1 MARKKQSKS
10 TKRELPAKS
19 DSNSMGWIVA
29 AIVVVV
35 IIAFL
40 VMNGGLP
47 PAKSADKPTTASEQ
61 GSLVTSAAPP
71 MEKKCTIAI
80 GVVPGTKT
88 VQGNNV
94 AITFKNNGR
103 VAMEG
108 TYFEFSDKAG
118 KVIYKKNTDSTAAGA
133 TVAYKVDLSQAGT
146 ELGIGIK
153 KFVIYPIQNG
163 KACENQRNVVIDY

>member
-1 MARKKQSKS
+1 MAKKKQAKS
-10 TKRELPAKS
+10 AKREAPARS
-19 DSNSMGWIVA
+19 DSNLMGWIVA

-40 VMNGGLP
+40 VMNGGVTP
-47 PAKSADKPTTASEQ
+47 GKSAKKADAAPEQ
-61 GSLVTSAAPP
+61 GALVASVAPP
-71 MEKKCTIAI
+71 MEKKCTLAI

-88 VQGNNV
+88 VQGSNV

-108 TYFEFSDKAG
+108 TYFEFSDNAG
-118 KVIYKKNTDSTAAGA
+118 KVIYKKNADSTAAGA
-133 TVAYKVDLSQAGT
+133 TVTYNVDLGQVGT
-146 ELGIGIK
+146 ELGIGVK

-163 KACENQRNVVIDY
+163 KACENQRNVIIDY